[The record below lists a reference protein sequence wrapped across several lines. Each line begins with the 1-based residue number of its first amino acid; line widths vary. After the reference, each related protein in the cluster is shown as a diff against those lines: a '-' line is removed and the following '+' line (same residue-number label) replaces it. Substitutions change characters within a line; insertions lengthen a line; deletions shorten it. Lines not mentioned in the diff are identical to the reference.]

1 MPKTN
6 SRQGG
11 FVAQNQGKIENC
23 FSLVQVKGK
32 GVYLG
37 GFAGENS
44 GEIKTSYAYSVLKGR
59 DSGFIGSD
67 TGKSDEKCY
76 FFHDEKKESK
86 TVRRLLDV
94 EKAIALDDWKEEEMQ
109 YLEYDTEIWRY
120 GSKRCPMLFVEES
133 WMYTVSEASI
143 SDRKKIEISCAE
155 DLIKW
160 AEEVNKGNQEACN
173 AYVFQTDDI
182 NLKGKNWN
190 PIGSNKKTAFCG
202 IFNGNGH
209 TVKNFIIKDKKLDN
223 QGFFGFLKGSVY
235 NLSVDCILSG
245 GLYAGGIAAQCEEG
259 IIGCCSAAIEIK
271 DADCIGGGLV
281 GRNTGYIFQ
290 SYAAGRFSFVV
301 IPWMPLGM
309 AAGILAI
316 LYVIFFIL
324 IPSLENVPVYE
335 QIDRDPTQIP
345 IAGDVTI
352 QKNGTNFIS
361 FQFEEGI
368 SVDLSTGLCTLH
380 FKNPNASNHYVV
392 VHLQMTDAVAKAVM
406 GGTGRPKE
414 EQEEI
419 EAREGYD
426 PNAYRVTIAE
436 SLAIDPGYQIDDLQL
451 TEFAKNNLVPGTY
464 SAIIYLVPYDM
475 ETNGRAML
483 ESQLPVTI
491 EVR

>member
-32 GVYLG
+32 GMYLG

-44 GEIKTSYAYSVLKGR
+44 GEIKTSYAYSLLKGR
-59 DSGFIGSD
+59 DSGFIGND

-76 FFHDEKKESK
+76 FFHNEKRESK

-94 EKAIALDDWKEEEMQ
+94 EKAIALEDWKEEEMQ

-120 GSKRCPMLFVEES
+120 GSKRCPMLFVEEN
-133 WMYTVSEASI
+133 WMYTVSETLI
-143 SDRKKIEISCAE
+143 DDRKKIKISDEE

-160 AEEVNKGNQEACN
+160 AEEVNKGKQEACN
-173 AYVFQTDDI
+173 AYVFLTDDI
-182 NLKGKNWN
+182 NLKGKNWK
-190 PIGSNKKTAFCG
+190 PIGVNKKTAFCG

-209 TVKNFIIKDKKLDN
+209 TVKNFTVKDKKLDN
-223 QGFFGFLKGSVY
+223 QGFFGFLKGKVY

-259 IIGCCSAAIEIK
+259 TIGCCSAAIEIK

-290 SYAAGRFSFVV
+290 SYAAGHFSFVV
-301 IPWMPLGM
+301 IPWLFLGVG
-309 AAGILAI
+309 AGTLAI
-316 LYVIFFIL
+316 LYVIFFLL
-324 IPSLENVPVYE
+324 IPSMESVPVYE
-335 QIDRDPTQIP
+335 QIDRDPAQIP
-345 IAGDVTI
+345 ISGDVTI
-352 QKNGTNFIS
+352 RKNDSNFIS

-380 FKNPNASNHYVV
+380 FKNPNSSNHYVV
-392 VHLQMTDAVAKAVM
+392 VHLQMTDVVAKAAM
-406 GGTGRPKE
+406 GSTGRTKE

-419 EAREGYD
+419 EAGEGYD

-451 TEFAKNNLVPGTY
+451 TDFAKNNLVPGAY
-464 SAIIYLVPYDM
+464 SAIIYLVPYDI